1 MTTSVSA
8 DVVII
13 GCGGAGSAAAAEL
26 SRRGR
31 SVVAF
36 DAFGRGHDRGSS
48 HGSERIVRAA
58 YTDDVY
64 ARMAL
69 DAIDGW
75 RDLERETNTRLLS
88 MVGSIDT
95 GFARELADISANLD
109 ACGLPHELMEAAE
122 AERRFPN
129 FRFEHP
135 VLWQPNSG
143 TVHADAAVSAFQR
156 VALAKGADL
165 RFDDPVTSIEPLA
178 DGVRVR
184 SVSGV
189 VNAGRVIITAG
200 AWADRLLS
208 GLLVLPEL
216 IVTDEHVV
224 YFRPRGNYSWPTFI
238 TRTVPELYGLPTPGG
253 LMKAGE
259 HYGGPRVD
267 PDVRQR
273 PDDLAV
279 RRVADWIRDHVPGLD
294 PTPVDAT
301 TCLYASFPDEDF
313 VIDRVG
319 DVVLGVGLGG
329 HGFKFLPE
337 IARRLADLT
346 LDVAW
351 RGNPFA
357 IDRSPRHV
365 GPSGHK

>member
-1 MTTSVSA
+1 MTLTNVA

-26 SRRGR
+26 ARRGR

-48 HGSERIVRAA
+48 HGTERIMRAA
-58 YTDDVY
+58 YTDEMY
-64 ARMAL
+64 ALMAL
-69 DAIDGW
+69 DALDGW
-75 RDLERETNTRLLS
+75 RALERETGTRLLS
-88 MVGSIDT
+88 LVGSIDT
-95 GFARELADISANLD
+95 GFARELADISVNLS
-109 ACGLPHELMEAAE
+109 ACGLPHELMDAAE
-122 AERRFPN
+122 AERRFPF

-143 TVHADAAVSAFQR
+143 TVHADGALSALQR
-156 VALAKGADL
+156 VATSGGAEL
-165 RFDDPVTSIEPLA
+165 RFDDPVIDIDVRTN
-178 DGVRVR
+178 GVRVR
-184 SVSGV
+184 TSSGTIDS
-189 VNAGRVIITAG
+189 GSVIITAG

-208 GLLVLPEL
+208 GLLALPEL
-216 IVTDEHVV
+216 IVTDEQVFF
-224 YFRPRGNYSWPTFI
+224 FRPRAQYPWPTFI

-259 HYGGPRVD
+259 HYGGPCVD
-267 PDVRQR
+267 PDVRDA
-273 PDDLAV
+273 PDSEAR
-279 RRVADWIRDHVPGLD
+279 RRVSTWIEENVPGLD
-294 PTPVDAT
+294 PHPVDAT

-319 DVVLGVGLGG
+319 DVVVGVGLGG

-337 IARRLADLT
+337 VGRRLADLA
-346 LDVAW
+346 DGVAW
-351 RGNPFA
+351 RGNPFT
-357 IDRSPRHV
+357 IDRESRHV